1 MKRFDYSFL
10 NERIVDSNML
20 SRVLHIQKF
29 REMTENVKKRHPA
42 IFTEL
47 EFIAKVQSVKG
58 SNAIEG
64 IVTSDERIEAIVNR
78 KSEPKNHDE
87 REIAGYRDAL
97 NIVHEGYESLNVDE
111 PTVLRL
117 HMILM
122 TYLND
127 NRNGYKK
134 DDNLIIKIDGRGK
147 KSIRFR
153 PVSVEDTKPAMEQ
166 LMLAYY
172 EARDNGAHPL
182 LLIPCFILDFLCIH
196 PFSDGNG
203 RVSRLLS
210 LLMMYREGLDIGKYI
225 SFEEQINRSKGRY
238 YEALRRSSDGWHEN
252 ENDYI
257 PFIEEFVGTLYLCY
271 KDLDRRL
278 MVVGDKKM
286 NKSNRIEATVLN
298 TILPISK
305 KEICELLP
313 DVSQTTVESVLSKML
328 KANRIKK
335 IGGDR
340 NARYIGNENSLW

>member
-1 MKRFDYSFL
+1 MAED
-10 NERIVDSNML
+10 
-20 SRVLHIQKF
+20 
-29 REMTENVKKRHPA
+29 VKKRHPT

-64 IVTSDERIEAIVNR
+64 IIISDERIEAIVNR
-78 KSEPKNHDE
+78 KSESKNHDE
-87 REIAGYRDAL
+87 KEIAGYRDAL
-97 NIVHEGYESLNVDE
+97 NVVHEGHETLSINES
-111 PTVLRL
+111 TVLRL
-117 HMILM
+117 HNILM
-122 TYLND
+122 TYLTD
-127 NRNGYKK
+127 GRIGYKK
-134 DDNLIIKIDGRGK
+134 DDNLIIEIDGRGN

-153 PVSVEDTKPAMEQ
+153 PVPADDTKAAMEQ

-172 EARDNGAHPL
+172 DARDKGIHPL

-238 YEALRRSSDGWHEN
+238 YEALGKSSDGWHGN
-252 ENDYI
+252 ENDYV

-305 KEICELLP
+305 REICKLLP
-313 DVSQTTVESVLSKML
+313 DISQTTVESVLSKML
-328 KANRIKK
+328 KENRIKK

-340 NARYIGNENSLW
+340 NARYIGNENSVW